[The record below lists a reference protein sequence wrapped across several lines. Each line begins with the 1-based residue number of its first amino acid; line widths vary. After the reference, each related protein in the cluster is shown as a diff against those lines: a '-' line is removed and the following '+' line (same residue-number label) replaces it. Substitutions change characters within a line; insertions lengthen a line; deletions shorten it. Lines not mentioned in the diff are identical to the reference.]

1 MWPSQTRAS
10 GLANMETP
18 SNNPIRPA
26 MRWQVVVF
34 PSLAAFFLLASYGF
48 YLIYHLV
55 GDVHRVADAVEINME
70 TMAAQMQQVSSNLD
84 ELTGS
89 VQNISVNLDDL
100 TGTVKSMGDTLLVIS
115 SNVDTL
121 PPMLTNMH
129 EMKTSIRLIDGHM
142 ADMNQNIEVMNGQVA
157 TMTNLM
163 GSMTAATH
171 YINQGVSGMN
181 QNIGRPMSFMNSFM
195 PW

>member
-1 MWPSQTRAS
+1 MPAGTQKM
-10 GLANMETP
+10 GTP
-18 SNNPIRPA
+18 ENTPKKVSL
-26 MRWQVVVF
+26 RWQVVVF
-34 PSLAAFFLLASYGF
+34 PAMAAFFLLAAYGF

-70 TMAAQMQQVSSNLD
+70 SMAAQMRQVSANLD

-100 TGTVKSMGDTLLVIS
+100 TGTVRSMGDTLVVIS
-115 SNVDTL
+115 SNVETL
-121 PPMLTNMH
+121 PPMLSHMG
-129 EMKTSIRLIDGHM
+129 EIKTSIRLIDGHM
-142 ADMNQNIEVMNGQVA
+142 ADMNQNIEIMNGQVA

-163 GSMTAATH
+163 SSMTAATH
-171 YINQGVSGMN
+171 FINQGVSGMN

>member
-1 MWPSQTRAS
+1 
-10 GLANMETP
+10 MESPAKTP
-18 SNNPIRPA
+18 KKEPL
-26 MRWQVVVF
+26 RWQVVVF
-34 PSLAAFFLLASYGF
+34 PAVGAFFLLAAYGF
-48 YLIYHLV
+48 FLIYHLV

-70 TMAAQMQQVSSNLD
+70 SMAAQMRQVSANLD

-100 TGTVKSMGDTLLVIS
+100 TGTVRSMGDTLVVIS
-115 SNVDTL
+115 SNVETL
-121 PPMLTNMH
+121 PPMLTH
-129 EMKTSIRLIDGHM
+129 LGEMKTSMRLIDGHM
-142 ADMNQNIEVMNGQVA
+142 ADMNRNIEVMNGQVA

-163 GSMTAATH
+163 SSMTAATH